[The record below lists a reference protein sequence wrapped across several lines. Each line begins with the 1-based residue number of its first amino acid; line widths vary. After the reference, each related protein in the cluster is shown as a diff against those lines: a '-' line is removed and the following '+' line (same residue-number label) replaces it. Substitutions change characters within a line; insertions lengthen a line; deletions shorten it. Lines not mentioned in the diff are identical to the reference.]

1 MLGRSAGS
9 IAMVEG
15 QARVGGLPEGIRE
28 SVVLAGKYRIGAT
41 LGAGAM
47 GTVVSARHLLLKED
61 VAIKFLVAD
70 RWDQADAVER
80 FVQEARAA
88 VRIQSEHVVRVLD
101 VAILESGAPYIVMEL
116 LQGHDLAARLRQG
129 GPVPANEAVGFL
141 LQACDAIGA
150 SHRLGIV
157 HRDIKPANLFLAE
170 REGEKPIVKV
180 LDFGIS
186 KSTRLVP
193 ITADVEGTLQS
204 ARMTGARA
212 ILGSPFYMSPEQM
225 ESARDVDGR
234 TDIWALGVTLFELVT
249 GAPPFRGSSLVE
261 VYSKM
266 MSKDGGEAWRAELA
280 KVEPSLEEVLARCLA
295 RDPAGR
301 FATAGELAGS
311 LATFASKGPS
321 APRARPRSPARVG
334 AALGRAE
341 LARRRSRRLRGER
354 DLRPVRPRE
363 VGCRRGA
370 RSARARGPRAV
381 RGIGGPRAVR
391 GIGGPRAVRG
401 IGGPRALE
409 RARRQRRDQRER
421 RGKGDLGFVTAAARI
436 GPSARHRH
444 PAIALRFDGGEG
456 AGGTRG
462 DRPGRRARAACFELQ
477 PAAGQRPSAK
487 PRVAHSV
494 AIVSRP
500 VPTRSCPGRRSTIPG
515 APMTPAFPN
524 CSRMRN
530 TSMLSCGGAIEGSC
544 ASSSWSIHPHDV
556 SGRPCALSS
565 S

>member
-1 MLGRSAGS
+1 
-9 IAMVEG
+9 MVEG

-170 REGEKPIVKV
+170 RVGEKPILKV

-321 APRARPRSPARVG
+321 APRARHSPSGPSDSNSGVE
-334 AALGRAE
+334 RAPA
-341 LARRRSRRLRGER
+341 LARRRE
-354 DLRPVRPRE
+354 
-363 VGCRRGA
+363 
-370 RSARARGPRAV
+370 
-381 RGIGGPRAVR
+381 
-391 GIGGPRAVRG
+391 
-401 IGGPRALE
+401 
-409 RARRQRRDQRER
+409 
-421 RGKGDLGFVTAAARI
+421 
-436 GPSARHRH
+436 
-444 PAIALRFDGGEG
+444 
-456 AGGTRG
+456 
-462 DRPGRRARAACFELQ
+462 
-477 PAAGQRPSAK
+477 
-487 PRVAHSV
+487 
-494 AIVSRP
+494 
-500 VPTRSCPGRRSTIPG
+500 
-515 APMTPAFPN
+515 
-524 CSRMRN
+524 
-530 TSMLSCGGAIEGSC
+530 
-544 ASSSWSIHPHDV
+544 
-556 SGRPCALSS
+556 SGRPSGGRSLLVAVLGGFVGSAIFVLCAHAKSGVDEARAPRSPLAVPAPSAASAVPAPSAASAVPAPSVASAVPAPSS
-565 S
+565 APAVSGVTSGSVVAKVTSGSSLRPRASAHRLDIATPPSPSASTAAKVQAAPAAIGQAVAPAPPASSFSPQQVSDLLRSRE